1 MLVCSDLYKCLKT
14 SFILSHVYRIFCQ
27 QSIEELKHKL
37 ICAAAEREELR
48 ISTRNDQQKANE
60 TIGRLMD
67 LLEERTHERDEARR
81 KLQLLLNL
89 MIQPTTAPLPIPP
102 LHLPLDIPWMGQ
114 SRGSSPSDTVDS
126 PQLSSIDMGD
136 PCDDMGISRQL
147 KHSAYKAMSSATVD
161 RLAMKRPLP
170 ERGRFQQAVL
180 GAGPLLLNLIFP
192 GPFPQ
197 SQVASASVTAH
208 DSLSSQLYKIMKTPM
223 EVDSCRSNTT
233 MILPCSSEYNQ

>member
-1 MLVCSDLYKCLKT
+1 MDDGGLASLWGYDE
-14 SFILSHVYRIFCQ
+14 SN
-27 QSIEELKHKL
+27 EELKHKL

-48 ISTRNDQQKANE
+48 ISTRNDLHKANE

-89 MIQPTTAPLPIPP
+89 MIPPTTVQLPILP
-102 LHLPLDIPWMGQ
+102 LHLPLDIPRMGQ
-114 SRGSSPSDTVDS
+114 SRGSSPADTVDS

-136 PCDDMGISRQL
+136 DPCDGMGISRQL
-147 KHSAYKAMSSATVD
+147 KHSAYEAMSSATVD

-208 DSLSSQLYKIMKTPM
+208 NSPGPL
-223 EVDSCRSNTT
+223 
-233 MILPCSSEYNQ
+233 EYNPEGLIPCPLSCTR